1 MRISERRLRE
11 IIYNVINE
19 DSDLKK
25 AYDARL
31 EFDPSEVERVKNE
44 VHSLA
49 LIVAKDY
56 VQNAYDY
63 FDNHVEVEYSS
74 LTDNQIEDA
83 RSEFMELIGK
93 SE

>member
-1 MRISERRLRE
+1 MKLTESKLRE
-11 IIYNVINE
+11 IIRSVINE

-25 AYDARL
+25 AYDANVD
-31 EFDPSEVERVKNE
+31 FNPGEVERVKDE

-49 LIVAKDY
+49 LIVAKDFD
-56 VQNAYDY
+56 QNAYDY
-63 FDNHVEVEYSS
+63 FDNHVEVKYSS